1 MNAVSSIARSG
12 MTAAIQHLDSAAH
25 NIANAQT
32 PHFKREVVSQHE
44 LANGGVATTV
54 QQTQTVGN
62 DLSTDIVQQISST
75 YSFKANQ
82 HTIRTEQDMMG
93 TLIDMQA

>member
-12 MTAAIQHLDSAAH
+12 MTAAIQHLDSASH
-25 NIANAQT
+25 NIANTQT
-32 PHFKREVVSQHE
+32 PHFRRETVSQRE
-44 LANGGVATTV
+44 LPNGGVATTV

-62 DLSTDIVQQISST
+62 DMAQDIVQQISST
-75 YSFKANQ
+75 YSFKANL

-93 TLIDMQA
+93 TLLNLRA